1 MKEERFYAALSI
13 ILIFLFVITGIASLI
28 FLSRGE
34 IARQILWG
42 IIGFGF
48 GILAERYWV
57 IYWKHYSGGKTMRRI
72 NKSKKRKSS
81 KKKVKRKK

>member
-1 MKEERFYAALSI
+1 MKEDRFYAILSI
-13 ILIFLFVITGIASLI
+13 ILIFLFVFTGVASLI

-57 IYWKHYSGGKTMRRI
+57 IYWKHYS
-72 NKSKKRKSS
+72 KKKPVKKEYKKKALKPKKKSS
-81 KKKVKRKK
+81 KRKK